1 MLGDPEEDFQ
11 DKTSII
17 NPIQISMSIYRVFQL
32 IQF

>member
-11 DKTSII
+11 GKTSLI
-17 NPIQISMSIYRVFQL
+17 NPIISTSIYRVFQL